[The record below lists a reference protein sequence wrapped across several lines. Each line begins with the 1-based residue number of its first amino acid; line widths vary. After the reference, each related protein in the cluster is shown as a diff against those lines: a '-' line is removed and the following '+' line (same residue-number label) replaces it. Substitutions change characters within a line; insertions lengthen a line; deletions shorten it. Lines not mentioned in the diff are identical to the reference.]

1 MKVVVLHKGDSTTK
15 RGIDSTTE
23 NILQMVFSRVI
34 QRVGF
39 AGKHDLHG
47 ASEGSQDARQSV
59 RVIKDQFWTLIIGK
73 PPGESNGERCR
84 IQQRARGNDPS
95 GRQLLLRPQLAG
107 ALSNKSDK
115 IASQCFTNRP
125 QVFVWDQ
132 RDSVP
137 EVCRIMLV
145 LPIGP
150 KITFK

>member
-1 MKVVVLHKGDSTTK
+1 MKVVVLHKGDSTAK

-23 NILQMVFSRVI
+23 DILQMVFSRVI

-39 AGKHDLHG
+39 AGKHDLHW
-47 ASEGSQDARQSV
+47 ASEGGEDARQSL
-59 RVIKDQFWTLIIGK
+59 RVIKNQFWTLIVGK
-73 PPGESNGERCR
+73 SPGESNGERCR
-84 IQQRARGNDPS
+84 IQQRARRHDPS

-107 ALSNKSDK
+107 ALSNKRNK
-115 IASQCFTNRP
+115 IASQRFTNRP

-132 RDSVP
+132 RNSVP
-137 EVCRIMLV
+137 EVCCIMLV